1 MHIKSVDIQNFR
13 KLASVRVDFSETT
26 TLLVGANNS
35 GKTSAL
41 AALKKFLID
50 GASGFA
56 ITDLTLSNWKPLN
69 DIGAHWE
76 SSEEHDVEALSSS
89 SINSIMPMLDLWLE
103 VGEAEIHRVSALLP
117 SLSWEGNLVGVRVA
131 LEAKDIQEIY
141 REYRTERKR
150 SLEASM
156 VREGGE
162 PRNVNLWPT
171 NLTDFLSRRLNKF
184 FELRYY
190 ALDPSHRNSAV
201 SINQRPQNLDVQSN
215 SLSSNPIHSLI
226 RIDLISAQRGFSD
239 SSEKTS
245 SSDDLSGRQDNGRLS
260 HQLSGYYKRHLDP
273 NTMPS
278 GKDIEAIQVISEA
291 QQVFDQRLKEAFSEA
306 LKEVEGLGYPGISDP
321 KIWISSKLNAEQSLA
336 HESAVS
342 FLIDMDGDGKEEL
355 YLPETHNGLGYQ
367 NLISMIFKLMSFRD
381 RWLRVGKEGLREHV
395 NDIEPIHLVL
405 VEEPEAHLHVQVQQ
419 VFAQKAYGVLCK
431 NDGSEDDRK
440 ALTTQLIM
448 STHSSHVSHELPFA
462 KLRYFHRLHAGMGC
476 NVPTSHVVSL
486 ATVFGDKDETN
497 KFVSRYLRANHSDLF
512 FADAVIIVE
521 GNAERMLL
529 PNLIRN
535 EKSLAVLNS
544 SFITI
549 LEVNG
554 SHAHR
559 LRNLI
564 ETLKIPTL
572 IVTDVDPVNVEQ
584 KRISEMVKLGTG
596 QVTANYSL
604 IKWGEFP
611 EQIDDL
617 LPLSREEKIKYMDEI
632 GSPFRIRFAY
642 QTEIEIGKEN
652 SGRPFSVYPTTFEDA
667 LALENPI
674 FFSSLEGK
682 GLTKEFRQAFPD
694 GKITDH
700 TAKNLFEALRK
711 GGKSELM
718 LDILSADK
726 FSELK
731 IPSYIYEG
739 LEELQ
744 QVVSN
749 RLNSMNQ
756 GATSKGEQ

>member
-1 MHIKSVDIQNFR
+1 MHIKSIDIQNFR

-69 DIGAHWE
+69 DIGAPWE
-76 SSEEHDVEALSSS
+76 SSEEHNVEALSSS

-131 LEAKDIQEIY
+131 LEVKDIQEIY
-141 REYRTERKR
+141 REYRTERRR

-156 VREGGE
+156 EGTE
-162 PRNVNLWPT
+162 ESRSVNLWPT
-171 NLTDFLSRRLNKF
+171 NLTDFLSRRLNKL

-190 ALDPSHRNSAV
+190 VLDPSRRNSAV
-201 SINQRPQNLDVQSN
+201 SIGQRPQELDTRSN
-215 SLSSNPIHSLI
+215 SLSSNPIHALI
-226 RIDLISAQRGFSD
+226 RIDLISAQRGFND

-245 SSDDLSGRQDNGRLS
+245 SSDDLSERRDNGRLS
-260 HQLSGYYKRHLDP
+260 RQLSSYYKRHLDP

-278 GKDIEAIQVISEA
+278 KKDIDAIQVISEA
-291 QQVFDQRLKEAFSEA
+291 QHIFDERLNEAFDEA

-321 KIWISSKLNAEQSLA
+321 KIRISSKLNAEQSLA
-336 HESAVS
+336 HESTVS
-342 FLIDMDGDGKEEL
+342 FRIDADGDGVEDL
-355 YLPETHNGLGYQ
+355 HLPEAHNGLGYQ
-367 NLISMIFKLMSFRD
+367 NLISMIFQLMSFRD
-381 RWLRVGKEGLREHV
+381 RRLRVGKEGMREHA

-419 VFAQKAYGVLCK
+419 VFAKKAYGVLCK
-431 NDGSEDDRK
+431 NEGSEDNRK

-462 KLRYFHRLHAGMGC
+462 ELRYFRRLHAGMEC
-476 NVPTSHVVSL
+476 SVPTSHVVSL
-486 ATVFGDKDETN
+486 ATVFGDEDETN

-535 EKSLAVLNS
+535 DDSLKVLNS
-544 SFITI
+544 SFVTI

-559 LRNLI
+559 LKNLI

>member
-1 MHIKSVDIQNFR
+1 MHIKSIDIQNFR

-69 DIGAHWE
+69 DIGAPWE
-76 SSEEHDVEALSSS
+76 SSEEHAVEALSSS

-103 VGEAEIHRVSALLP
+103 VGETEIHRVSGLLP
-117 SLSWEGNLVGVRVA
+117 SLSWEGNFVGVRVA
-131 LEAKDIQEIY
+131 LEVKDIQEIY
-141 REYRTERKR
+141 REYRTERRR

-156 VREGGE
+156 EGTE
-162 PRNVNLWPT
+162 ESRSVNLWPT
-171 NLTDFLSRRLNKF
+171 NLTDFLSRRLNKL

-190 ALDPSHRNSAV
+190 VLDPSRRNSAV
-201 SINQRPQNLDVQSN
+201 SIGQRPQELDTRSN
-215 SLSSNPIHSLI
+215 SLSSNPIHALI
-226 RIDLISAQRGFSD
+226 RIDLISAQRGFND

-245 SSDDLSGRQDNGRLS
+245 SSDDLSERRDNGRLS
-260 HQLSGYYKRHLDP
+260 RQLSSYYKRHLDP

-278 GKDIEAIQVISEA
+278 KKDIDAIQVISEA
-291 QQVFDQRLKEAFSEA
+291 QHIFDERLNEAFDEA

-321 KIWISSKLNAEQSLA
+321 KIRISSKLNAEQSLA
-336 HESAVS
+336 HESTVS
-342 FLIDMDGDGKEEL
+342 FRIDADGDGVEDL
-355 YLPETHNGLGYQ
+355 HLPEAHNGLGYQ
-367 NLISMIFKLMSFRD
+367 NLISMIFQLMSFRD
-381 RWLRVGKEGLREHV
+381 RRLRVGKEGMREHA

-419 VFAQKAYGVLCK
+419 VFAKKAYGVLCK
-431 NDGSEDDRK
+431 NEGSEDNRK

-462 KLRYFHRLHAGMGC
+462 ELRYFRRLHAGMEC
-476 NVPTSHVVSL
+476 SVPTSHVVSL
-486 ATVFGDKDETN
+486 ATVFGDEDETN

-535 EKSLAVLNS
+535 DDSLKVLNS
-544 SFITI
+544 SFVTI

-559 LRNLI
+559 LKNLI

-572 IVTDVDPVNVEQ
+572 VVTDIDPINKE
-584 KRISEMVKLGTG
+584 RESEVTQLGAE
-596 QVTANYSL
+596 QVTANYTLKNWGQFPKEIDILLSL
-604 IKWGEFP
+604 CK
-611 EQIDDL
+611 EQ
-617 LPLSREEKIKYMDEI
+617 KIKYMDKI
-632 GSPFRIRFAY
+632 GSPFRIQFAY
-642 QTEIEIGKEN
+642 QTAIEFNKDD
-652 SGRPFSVYPTTFEDA
+652 SGESSYVYPTTFEDA
-667 LALENPI
+667 LALENPT
-674 FFSSLEGK
+674 FFSSLKGK
-682 GLTKEFRQAFPD
+682 GLTGKFSQAFPD

-718 LDILSADK
+718 LDILSADN
-726 FSELK
+726 FPQLK

-739 LEELQ
+739 LLELQ
-744 QVVSN
+744 QSVSS
-749 RLNSMNQ
+749 RLKSMSQDSAIIKESNV
-756 GATSKGEQ
+756 